1 MNRKKKLIS
10 LQSYMWRHSYTCTAH
25 IRVTYEIQ
33 AIAFYWITKYSAALV
48 CDQVFEQLLSII
60 CHYYFNYLHLIIA
73 IFCRHIC
80 IHKLH
85 MPSSKFHSKLN
96 CNVDFAS
103 FHIRPVLISS
113 LFWRTALSPE
123 LLILIIFHFCKW
135 HVDEWCALFGIC
147 SAYKL
152 DISEIVLHGA
162 PAYGK

>member
-1 MNRKKKLIS
+1 MIS

-25 IRVTYEIQ
+25 SQATHEIHVTG
-33 AIAFYWITKYSAALV
+33 FYWITKYSPAWV

-73 IFCRHIC
+73 IFCRHTC
-80 IHKLH
+80 IWLY
-85 MPSSKFHSKLN
+85 MRSSKFLSKLN
-96 CNVDFAS
+96 CNVYFSS
-103 FHIRPVLISS
+103 FNLRPVLISS